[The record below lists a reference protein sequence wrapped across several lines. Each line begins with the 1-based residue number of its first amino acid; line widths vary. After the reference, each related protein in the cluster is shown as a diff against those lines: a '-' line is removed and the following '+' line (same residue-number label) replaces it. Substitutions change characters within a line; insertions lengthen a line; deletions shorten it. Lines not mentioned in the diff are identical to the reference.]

1 MSFCTS
7 AIPPKIQFE
16 HKGQI
21 VQILLVEDEIK
32 IADIVTS
39 GLTERG
45 YVVTHIADGLEALT
59 TALRSTFDLHI
70 FDIMLPGKDGLS
82 ILQELR
88 NAGNSTPTI
97 LLTARNQ
104 LKDRVDGLNLGADD
118 YLAKPFFVEEL
129 DARIKAIARRIS
141 GEREYIISVGD
152 FKLDRINRQAF
163 ANTVK
168 IDLSSR
174 EFNLLEYLMRS
185 PGKIFTRGQILEHV
199 WGYDFDPSTNIVDVC
214 VKRIRDKIAS
224 IDSESNFSIIEAVR
238 GAGYRFRPPRG
249 ENL

>member
-1 MSFCTS
+1 M
-7 AIPPKIQFE
+7 
-16 HKGQI
+16 H
-21 VQILLVEDEIK
+21 ILLIEDEVK
-32 IADIVTS
+32 IAEIVAS
-39 GLTERG
+39 GLMERG
-45 YVVTHIADGLEALT
+45 HVVTHLADGNLGLAAALNGH
-59 TALRSTFDLHI
+59 FDLYI
-70 FDIMLPGKDGLS
+70 FDIMLPGQDGLS

-88 NAGNSTPTI
+88 NARNSTPTI

-104 LKDRVDGLNLGADD
+104 LHDRIEGLNLGADD

-129 DARIKAIARRIS
+129 DARIKAIARRS
-141 GEREYIISVGD
+141 AGDREYVITVGE
-152 FKLDRINRQAF
+152 FKLDRLNRQAF
-163 ANTVK
+163 AKTIK

-214 VKRIRDKIAS
+214 VKRIRDKIAM

-238 GAGYRFRPPRG
+238 GAGYRFRAPSG
-249 ENL
+249 GST